1 MQNGPVST
9 ERRYVSPSVSA
20 VILDYGQVLARSATR
35 EDFERMAKMFNVS
48 FEVFY
53 TLWEAS
59 RDTYDRGDLTP
70 EEYWLK
76 LAAQANTPI
85 DRGEIEILRNIEVE
99 IWAHVDPNMLDWV
112 SQLRAAG
119 VKTGLLSNMPCDLV
133 THLRTNCEWLENFD
147 FKTFSSE
154 VGLIKPDPAIYE
166 HTLRGLGVSADE
178 ALFLDDREINIQ
190 AARVLGI
197 HAIQFRSIAQLRHDL
212 EELGFP
218 ILPADVETSAAVS
231 GAASTAE
238 RPGQEIKFQ
247 L

>member
-1 MQNGPVST
+1 MHNDPVST
-9 ERRYVSPSVSA
+9 ERRNVSPSISA

-35 EDFERMAKMFNVS
+35 EDFEAMAKMFNVS

-76 LAAQANTPI
+76 LAAQANTRI
-85 DRGEIEILRNIEVE
+85 DSRQIEILRNVEVE
-99 IWAHVDPNMLDWV
+99 IWAHVDRDMLDWV
-112 SQLRAAG
+112 SQLRDAG

-133 THLRTNCEWLENFD
+133 THLREHSEWLDNFD

-166 HTLRGLGVSADE
+166 HTLHGLGVSASE
-178 ALFLDDREINIQ
+178 ALFVDDREINIQ
-190 AARVLGI
+190 AARALGI
-197 HAIQFRSIAQLRHDL
+197 RAIQFRSIAQLRDDL
-212 EELGFP
+212 EALGFP
-218 ILPADVETSAAVS
+218 ILLAGVETTSAVS
-231 GAASTAE
+231 GAASAAE
-238 RPGQEIKFQ
+238 QPGQEIKFQ

>member
-9 ERRYVSPSVSA
+9 ERPNISSSISA

-35 EDFERMAKMFNVS
+35 EDFERMAKMFHLS

-53 TLWEAS
+53 PLWEAS
-59 RDTYDRGDLTP
+59 RDIYDRGDLTP

-76 LAAQANTPI
+76 LAVQANTSV
-85 DRGEIEILRNIEVE
+85 DRSQIEILRNVEIE
-99 IWAHVDPNMLDWV
+99 IWAHVDQDMLDWV

-133 THLRTNCEWLENFD
+133 TYLRANCEWMENFS

-154 VGLIKPDPAIYE
+154 VRLIKPDPAIYA
-166 HTLRGLGVSADE
+166 HTLHGLGVSASE
-178 ALFLDDREINIQ
+178 ALFVDDREVNIE
-190 AARVLGI
+190 AARALGI
-197 HAIQFRSIAQLRHDL
+197 RAIQFQSMAQLRHDL
-212 EELGFP
+212 EALGFP
-218 ILPADVETSAAVS
+218 ILPAGAETSAAVS
-231 GAASTAE
+231 GAVSPAE
-238 RPGQEIKFQ
+238 RPGREIKFQ